1 MKAEKNN
8 SIVELSSVYFY
19 EDAAPKVLSLKD
31 CKLPTNNPI
40 AGTFSA
46 LYGSQSKQDGFMAAR
61 AYADKHRLEF
71 TVVDFSMDLR
81 QKQNALITDAED
93 IQHYDFMSV
102 QRLSRG
108 MTNEL
113 RAIFQEKLAQQ
124 GALTATM
131 DTSNLAKLIVQ
142 RPDMMV
148 SIMDEPGWKHLK
160 VIAYPAKL
168 TISDKPLSIATL
180 HFHDWGLIK
189 EASCRLNPGMR
200 ITLEPPGQQD
210 QNRDH
215 QKQGQRDSPGRLKMR

>member
-1 MKAEKNN
+1 MKTEKNN
-8 SIVELSSVYFY
+8 SIVELSSLYFY
-19 EDAAPKVLSLKD
+19 ADAAPKVLPLKD
-31 CKLPTNNPI
+31 CKLSTNSPI

-81 QKQNALITDAED
+81 QKQNAIITNAED
-93 IQHYDFMSV
+93 IQNYDFMFV
-102 QRLSRG
+102 QRLSRN

-113 RAIFQEKLAQQ
+113 RAIFQQKLEQQ
-124 GALTATM
+124 GALAATM

-148 SIMDEPGWKHLK
+148 SIMDEPGWEHLK

-168 TISDKPLSIATL
+168 TISEKPLNIATL
-180 HFHDWGLIK
+180 RFHDWGLIK
-189 EASCRLNPGMR
+189 EASCRLNPNIR
-200 ITLEPPGQQD
+200 ISLDPPSQQEK
-210 QNRDH
+210 NRAH
-215 QKQGQRDSPGRLKMR
+215 QKQSQRNSPSPLKVR